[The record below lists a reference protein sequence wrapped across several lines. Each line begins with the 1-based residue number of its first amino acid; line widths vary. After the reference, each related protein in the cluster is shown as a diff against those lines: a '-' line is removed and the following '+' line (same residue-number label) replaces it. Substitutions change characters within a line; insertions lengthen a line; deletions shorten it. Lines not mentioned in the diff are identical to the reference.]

1 MKEPQET
8 AQQPHTAIGSKDV
21 EVLLLDG
28 TTAHVRVHELKISQ
42 WRKASAIYTEE
53 VEMANLCTMKPKD
66 WVENNVSPRS
76 FGALWAA
83 VVEVNGPFFDHC
95 NRTIQTRL
103 GAMPAGI
110 VERVLKPA

>member
-8 AQQPHTAIGSKDV
+8 APQLHTAIGSKDV
-21 EVLLLDG
+21 EVLLVDG
-28 TTAHVRVHELKISQ
+28 TTLNVRVHELKISQ
-42 WRKASAIYTEE
+42 WKQASGIFTEE
-53 VEMANLCTMKPKD
+53 IEMANLCTLKPKG

-95 NRTIQTRL
+95 NRTMQTRL